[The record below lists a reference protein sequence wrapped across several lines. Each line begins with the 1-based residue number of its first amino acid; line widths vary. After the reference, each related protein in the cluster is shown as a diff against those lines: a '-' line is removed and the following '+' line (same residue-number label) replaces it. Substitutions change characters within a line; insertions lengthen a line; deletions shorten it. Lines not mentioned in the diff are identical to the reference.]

1 MKPKRK
7 FKNTLRQMTMKT
19 AIQNIW
25 DVQKQSLEV
34 YSYTGLLQEI
44 RIISNNLTYYLK
56 EFVQE
61 EQTKTKVSRRKE
73 IIKITK
79 QRLKNSRKSINSR
92 AGSLERVSFSVSCS
106 VVPDSL

>member
-1 MKPKRK
+1 MMRSKRK

-79 QRLKNSRKSINSR
+79 
-92 AGSLERVSFSVSCS
+92 
-106 VVPDSL
+106 

>member
-1 MKPKRK
+1 
-7 FKNTLRQMTMKT
+7 MTMKT
-19 AIQNIW
+19 AIQNLW

-79 QRLKNSRKSINSR
+79 
-92 AGSLERVSFSVSCS
+92 
-106 VVPDSL
+106 

>member
-1 MKPKRK
+1 MMRSKRK

-19 AIQNIW
+19 AIQNLW

-61 EQTKTKVSRRKE
+61 
-73 IIKITK
+73 
-79 QRLKNSRKSINSR
+79 
-92 AGSLERVSFSVSCS
+92 
-106 VVPDSL
+106 

>member
-1 MKPKRK
+1 
-7 FKNTLRQMTMKT
+7 MTMKT
-19 AIQNIW
+19 AIQNLW

-61 EQTKTKVSRRKE
+61 
-73 IIKITK
+73 
-79 QRLKNSRKSINSR
+79 
-92 AGSLERVSFSVSCS
+92 
-106 VVPDSL
+106 

>member
-1 MKPKRK
+1 MMRSKRK

-19 AIQNIW
+19 AIQNLW

-79 QRLKNSRKSINSR
+79 
-92 AGSLERVSFSVSCS
+92 
-106 VVPDSL
+106 